1 MKKVDLTI
9 KNILKKTLKNY
20 TLYPSKNPNRPDS
33 LEALTNLCGTNCSI
47 IIKLLQSVGE
57 KEMRLK

>member
-20 TLYPSKNPNRPDS
+20 TLYPSKKANRPDS
-33 LEALTNLCGTNCSI
+33 LEVLTNLCGTDCSI
-47 IIKLLQSVGE
+47 II
-57 KEMRLK
+57 